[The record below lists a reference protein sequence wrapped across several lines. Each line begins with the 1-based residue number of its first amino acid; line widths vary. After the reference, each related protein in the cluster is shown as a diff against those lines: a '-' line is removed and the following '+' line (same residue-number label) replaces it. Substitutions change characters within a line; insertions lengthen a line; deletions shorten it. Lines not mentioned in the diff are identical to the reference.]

1 MLLKMLRYIYY
12 SLFAVTPFLMYAK
25 TSELFEFNKMMFVY
39 CVTILV
45 VCLWGYRQFSLGK
58 LELRYHWF
66 SIPLILFLGA
76 NVVSTIFSIDV
87 HTSIYGYYGRFNGGL
102 LSIIAYL
109 LLFFVFIQISDRRH
123 VINCLKFSFGTA
135 VLVVFWGIPGRYGSD
150 LSCFIFTGKIT
161 NACWTAQFKPAERM
175 FSTLGQPNWLGAYLA
190 ANFFFGLY
198 FLVIRDAFKN
208 RSTVLLTSSLLL
220 IFSGILFTRSRSA
233 LLAVAISLVVFGV
246 YYLYLK
252 RSTFKNSLL
261 NLAILAALLVVP
273 LVIFKSGVARVDDI
287 LSLKFL
293 SGQTQQQEV
302 RPTVVDQAESDESTT
317 AAAPVQAAPAG
328 PIVITDSFDIRKIVW
343 EGAVQLGQQNPLVG
357 TGVETFAYAYY
368 MVRPQAHNATSE
380 WDFLYNKAHNEFLN
394 YFANTGY
401 TGLLTYLGMIIVT
414 YWILHRAI
422 AKKGAR
428 MDQRLLFV
436 SLLGA
441 YTTIHITNFFG
452 FSISIMQVLFYLIPG
467 FAIVY
472 LAKDSLPSWQMKLPS
487 HRYYLFAG
495 KGAMV
500 LLMVLGSIYI
510 GRYYLADMTYAS
522 ADLQARS
529 GNYQTAYEEF
539 QRALQYRYEHVY
551 EDKFSNVLSNL
562 AFLAAYQDQSDL
574 TDELIQLSDA
584 YNQKSILAS
593 PSNVL
598 YRKTTSKN
606 KYLHYQISLDP
617 TYLNEAIEA
626 IEQAKEL
633 SPTDPRLSYTQALF
647 YSLYYDEVSGTT
659 AEANKQRED
668 YEQRALTEAGMT
680 VAMKPDY
687 KDGII
692 LYADLL
698 NKFGK
703 QDQAIAVLE
712 DYLNTYNPLDGE
724 ILDKMQEIQ
733 DVQSL
738 ENVEIESPVF

>member
-12 SLFAVTPFLMYAK
+12 SLFAVTPFLMYSK

-39 CVTILV
+39 VVTILV
-45 VCLWGYRQFSLGK
+45 VCLWGYRQFTLGK

-66 SIPLILFLGA
+66 LIPLIFFLGA

-87 HTSIYGYYGRFNGGL
+87 HTSIFGYYGRFNGGL

-135 VLVVFWGIPGRYGSD
+135 VLVVLWGIPGRYGSD

-190 ANFFFGLY
+190 VNFFFGLY

-208 RSTVLLTSSLLL
+208 RSTILLTSSILL

-252 RSTFKNSLL
+252 RATIKNSLL
-261 NLAILAALLVVP
+261 NLAILGALLFVP
-273 LVIFKSGVARVDDI
+273 LAIFQSGVAKVDDI
-287 LSLKFL
+287 ISLKFL
-293 SGQTQQQEV
+293 SSQPSQ
-302 RPTVVDQAESDESTT
+302 TVVDQPTDGQ
-317 AAAPVQAAPAG
+317 PQAAG

-343 EGAVQLGQQNPLVG
+343 EGALQLGQQHPLVG

-401 TGLLTYLGMIIVT
+401 PGLIAYLGMILAT

-422 AKKGAR
+422 VKKGAR

-436 SLLGA
+436 SLLAA

-472 LAKDSLPSWQMKLPS
+472 SITEGFPAWELKLPV
-487 HRYYLFAG
+487 HRYYAFAG
-495 KGAMV
+495 KGAMI
-500 LLMVLGSIYI
+500 LLIVLGLIYVS
-510 GRYYLADMTYAS
+510 RYYLADMTYAS

-562 AFLAAYQDQSDL
+562 AFIAAYQDQSDL
-574 TDELIQLSDA
+574 TNELIQLSDS

-593 PSNVL
+593 PANVL

-617 TYLNEAIEA
+617 QYLDEAIEA

-647 YSLYYDEVSGTT
+647 YSLYYDEVNGTSQ
-659 AEANKQRED
+659 EAVQQGTDFK
-668 YEQRALTEAGMT
+668 QRALTEAGMT

-698 NKFGK
+698 NKFGE
-703 QDQAIAVLE
+703 QDKAIAALE
-712 DYLNTYNPLDGE
+712 DYLNTYNPVDGD

-733 DVQSL
+733 DVKEI

>member
-1 MLLKMLRYIYY
+1 MY
-12 SLFAVTPFLMYAK
+12 SK

-39 CVTILV
+39 VVTILV
-45 VCLWGYRQFSLGK
+45 VCLWGYRQFTLGK
-58 LELRYHWF
+58 LELRYHWIV
-66 SIPLILFLGA
+66 IPLTLFLGA
-76 NVVSTIFSIDV
+76 NVISTIFSIDV
-87 HTSIYGYYGRFNGGL
+87 HTSIFGYYGRFNGGL

-109 LLFFVFIQISDRRH
+109 LLFFIFIQISDRRH
-123 VINCLKFSFGTA
+123 VITCLRLSFATA
-135 VLVVFWGIPGRYGSD
+135 VLVVLWGIPGRYGSD

-198 FLVIRDAFKN
+198 FLVIRNAFNN
-208 RSTVLLTSSLLL
+208 RSTLLLTSALLL

-233 LLAVAISLVVFGV
+233 LLAVAISLVVFGL

-252 RSTFKNSLL
+252 RATFKNSLL
-261 NLAILAALLVVP
+261 HLAILGALLFVP
-273 LVIFKSGVARVDDI
+273 LVIFQSGIAKVDDI

-293 SGQTQQQEV
+293 YGQKSQQVVLQTQDEQNQIV
-302 RPTVVDQAESDESTT
+302 PSESTGSGPESTAT
-317 AAAPVQAAPAG
+317 AARVQTTPAG

-343 EGAVQLGQQNPLVG
+343 EGALKLGQQHPLVG

-394 YFANTGY
+394 YVANTGY
-401 TGLLTYLGMIIVT
+401 SGLIAYLGMILAT

-422 AKKGAR
+422 VKKGVR
-428 MDQRLLFV
+428 MDQRLLFL
-436 SLLGA
+436 SLLAG

-452 FSISIMQVLFYLIPG
+452 FSISIMQILFYLIPG

-472 LAKDSLPSWQMKLPS
+472 SITDGLPAWTLKLPS
-487 HRYYLFAG
+487 HRYYIFAG
-495 KGAMV
+495 RGAMV
-500 LLMVLGSIYI
+500 LLMVLGIIYLS
-510 GRYYLADMTYAS
+510 RYYLADMTYAA

-551 EDKFSNVLSNL
+551 EDKLSNVLSNL
-562 AFLAAYQDQSDL
+562 AFIAAYQDKPDL
-574 TDELIQLSDA
+574 TKELIQLSDA

-617 TYLNEAIEA
+617 KYLDEAIEA
-626 IEQAKEL
+626 IEQAKKL
-633 SPTDPRLSYTQALF
+633 SPTDPRLFYTQALF
-647 YSLYYDEVSGTT
+647 YSLSYDEVNGTSP
-659 AEANKQRED
+659 EDRQRRED
-668 YEQRALTEAGMT
+668 YKQRALTEAGLV

-687 KDGII
+687 KEGII

-698 NKFGK
+698 KKFGE
-703 QDQAIAVLE
+703 QDKAIAVLK
-712 DYLNTYNPLDGE
+712 DYLNTYNPADGD
-724 ILDKMQEIQ
+724 ILNKMKEIQ
-733 DVQSL
+733 DVQGMNDA
-738 ENVEIESPVF
+738 ERESTVF

>member
-1 MLLKMLRYIYY
+1 MY
-12 SLFAVTPFLMYAK
+12 SK

-39 CVTILV
+39 VVTILV
-45 VCLWGYRQFSLGK
+45 VCLWGYRQFTLGK

-66 SIPLILFLGA
+66 FIPLVLFLGA

-87 HTSIYGYYGRFNGGL
+87 HTSIFGYYGRFNGGL

-123 VINCLKFSFGTA
+123 VLNCLKFSFGTA
-135 VLVVFWGIPGRYGSD
+135 VLVVLWGIPGRYGSD

-190 ANFFFGLY
+190 VNFFFGLY

-252 RSTFKNSLL
+252 RAAFKNSLL
-261 NLAILAALLVVP
+261 NLAILGALLFVP
-273 LVIFKSGVARVDDI
+273 LAIFQSGVAKVDDI
-287 LSLKFL
+287 ISLKFL
-293 SGQTQQQEV
+293 SGQPSQNEGAQPADGQP
-302 RPTVVDQAESDESTT
+302 RA
-317 AAAPVQAAPAG
+317 AG

-343 EGAVQLGQQNPLVG
+343 EGALQLGQQHPLVG

-401 TGLLTYLGMIIVT
+401 IGLFTYQGMILAT

-422 AKKGAR
+422 LRKGVR
-428 MDQRLLFV
+428 MEQRFLYV

-452 FSISIMQVLFYLIPG
+452 FSISIMQVLLYLIPG
-467 FAIVY
+467 FTIVY
-472 LAKDSLPSWQMKLPS
+472 LIKDGLPVRELKLPS
-487 HRYYLFAG
+487 HRYYRFAG
-495 KGAMV
+495 KGAMI
-500 LLMVLGSIYI
+500 LLIVLGLIYI
-510 GRYYLADMTYAS
+510 SRYYLADMTYAS

-562 AFLAAYQDQSDL
+562 AFIAAYQNQSDL
-574 TDELIQLSDA
+574 TTELIELSDT
-584 YNQKSILAS
+584 YNRKSILTS
-593 PSNVL
+593 PANVL

-617 TYLNEAIEA
+617 KYLDEAIEA

-647 YSLYYDEVSGTT
+647 YSLYYDEVSGSTP
-659 AEANKQRED
+659 EANKQRED
-668 YEQRALTEAGMT
+668 YKQRALNEAGMT

-698 NKFGK
+698 NKFDE
-703 QDQAIAVLE
+703 QDKAIAVLE
-712 DYLNTYNPLDGE
+712 DYLNTYNPLDGD

-733 DVQSL
+733 DVEGASTTD
-738 ENVEIESPVF
+738 IESPSI